1 MQITRATPENG
12 GDAAGRPSTPPEE
25 AQHDELT
32 WTTALA
38 WFGVLASAASIGGLI
53 LGVVLGLVTW
63 RQNRATTQLI
73 ANGHAATQLTLKDV
87 HATTQETLKGDA
99 HRDPGHPAYPG
110 RGPDRPRADPRPY
123 GPGG

>member
-1 MQITRATPENG
+1 MP
-12 GDAAGRPSTPPEE
+12 
-25 AQHDELT
+25 ELT

-73 ANGHAATQLTLKDV
+73 ADGHAATQLTLKDV
-87 HATTQETLKGDA
+87 HAATQETLKAMHTATQDTLRTLGKGQTALGQILDRMDQA
-99 HRDPGHPAYPG
+99 AEARYRDLK
-110 RGPDRPRADPRPY
+110 DRLDGETPP
-123 GPGG
+123 